1 MIEYIFFDIALR
13 DKFVSYVEKRGV
25 RYAAPEDN
33 MGMVVAIPED
43 IPERVADDIED
54 YYSAIEDEQEEQ
66 SETEGDLNRL
76 AGFNF
81 TLPNGESR
89 MLPLQIDMANRLM
102 ESFTLKEIHELL
114 NAVAECTLNPN
125 DEHLCHILAARKAR

>member
-1 MIEYIFFDIALR
+1 MIDYIFFDIALR

-25 RYAAPEDN
+25 RYEAPEDN
-33 MGMVVAIPED
+33 MGMVVAIPEN
-43 IPERVADDIED
+43 IPERVSDDIED
-54 YYSAIEDEQEEQ
+54 YYRTLEDEQEEQ

-102 ESFTLKEIHELL
+102 ESFTLKEIQELL

-125 DEHLCHILAARKAR
+125 DEHLCHILAARKA